1 MPLNIEPE
9 PVVDLCARA
18 DDVEKARANAR
29 QNLVSQLHRTASG
42 LIYNCLAHL
51 YLAAY
56 CLLITMSAKPIP
68 ISPPRN
74 TALDA
79 SSLSSQPSSLPL
91 WDRLSKWASEN
102 KAIVY
107 TIAGVAV
114 VVTGAGVVYYRSGSQ
129 TSNSE
134 SNSEEKKRISKK
146 ERRKAKKEKEKEQTQ
161 PELKTT
167 PDEQPKPRVST
178 VESDPLENLP
188 QINESTVDTF
198 SDQDRKEYATTLKAA
213 GNKAYGD
220 KSYNDAI
227 DLYGKAIL
235 CKPDPIFYSN
245 RAACY
250 NALGDW
256 DKVIEDTSAALALDN
271 EYVKALNRRA
281 NAYEHLERYSE
292 ALLDYTASC
301 IIDEFRN
308 SQSSNSVERLLKKV
322 AEAKGKAILDGKE
335 KKLPSPTFVTNY
347 LQSFRPRPRP
357 EGLDE
362 NAELDE
368 ESGKGQLRAG
378 LVAMEKRTGDGYDAA
393 SAAFDKALEL
403 RDLGEHEA
411 FAYNMRGTFRYLRGE
426 NADALKDLDRSVELQ
441 PSLTQSYIKRAS
453 MHLELGNR
461 DGAAQDFEKAMAQKQ
476 DDPDIYYHRAQLH
489 FILAEFAEAA
499 KDYQKSIDLDKDFI
513 FSHIQLGV
521 TQYKMGSIA
530 SSMATFRRC
539 IKNFDRTP
547 DVYNYYGEL
556 LLDQQKYA
564 EAIEKFETAIEMEKQ
579 TKPLGMNVLPLI
591 NKALALFQWKQDFQE
606 AEKLCQKALII
617 DPECDIAVATM
628 AQLLLQQG
636 KVTDALEYFER
647 AAELSRTEGE
657 IVNALS
663 YAEAT
668 RTQLEVQE
676 KYPKLRDKLQGQGM
690 GGQLG
695 AQAMR

>member
-1 MPLNIEPE
+1 MSSEAVPLPQPNT
-9 PVVDLCARA
+9 
-18 DDVEKARANAR
+18 
-29 QNLVSQLHRTASG
+29 NLG
-42 LIYNCLAHL
+42 I
-51 YLAAY
+51 
-56 CLLITMSAKPIP
+56 
-68 ISPPRN
+68 
-74 TALDA
+74 
-79 SSLSSQPSSLPL
+79 SSLSPDASSLPL
-91 WDRLSKWASEN
+91 WDRLSTWASEN
-102 KAIVY
+102 KVVVY

-114 VVTGAGVVYYRSGSQ
+114 AVSGAGVAYYLSDTRKGLK
-129 TSNSE
+129 E
-134 SNSEEKKRISKK
+134 AAAEEKKRLSKK
-146 ERRKAKKEKEKEQTQ
+146 ERRKAKQEKDKEKSAPEAEAALEKPKEQSQ
-161 PELKTT
+161 AKT
-167 PDEQPKPRVST
+167 ST
-178 VESDPLENLP
+178 VEPDSLEGIPRIDEN
-188 QINESTVDTF
+188 NVDTL
-198 SDQDRKEYATTLKAA
+198 SEQERKEYATKLKIA

-227 DLYGKAIL
+227 ELYGKAVL

-250 NALGDW
+250 NALGSW
-256 DKVIEDTSAALALDN
+256 EKVVEDTTAAINLDN

-281 NAYEHLERYSE
+281 NAYEHLEKYSE

-301 IIDEFRN
+301 IIDGFKN
-308 SQSSNSVERLLKKV
+308 DQSAQSVERLLKKV
-322 AEAKGKAILDGKE
+322 AEAKGKVILEGKE

-347 LQSFRPRPRP
+347 LQSFRPRPP
-357 EGLDE
+357 PQGLE
-362 NAELDE
+362 ETAELGD
-368 ESGKGQLRAG
+368 ESGKARLRAG
-378 LVAMEKRTGDGYDAA
+378 LMAMDKKTGEGYEAA

-403 RDLGEHEA
+403 GDLGEHEA

-426 NADALKDLDRSVELQ
+426 NTDALEDLTRSVELQ
-441 PSLTQSYIKRAS
+441 PTLTQSYIKRAS
-453 MHLELGNR
+453 MHLELGDR
-461 DGAAQDFEKAMAQKQ
+461 EAAASDFEQAMEQQKE
-476 DDPDIYYHRAQLH
+476 DPDIYYHRAQLH
-489 FILAEFAEAA
+489 FILSEFADAA
-499 KDYQKSIDLDKDFI
+499 KDYQKSIDLDRDFI

-539 IKNFDRTP
+539 IKNFDKVP

-556 LLDQQKYA
+556 LLDQQKYQ
-564 EAIEKFETAIEMEKQ
+564 EAVEKFDTAVEMEKQ

-636 KVTDALEYFER
+636 KVTEALKYFER

-676 KYPKLRDKLQGQGM
+676 KYPQLAGRLQGM
-690 GGQLG
+690 GANIGG
-695 AQAMR
+695 PMR